1 MATATATES
10 HPGATADP
18 AHLDAENA
26 LATSLGRMD
35 QAGLTLNGGGWLALA
50 LVNAGLAEQKNRS
63 RFTWFFVSL
72 FIGPLATFLIVVW
85 QRAPVDAIEP
95 LHPFSNRRDRWL
107 VLGGFGVVVALV
119 LGFFALIDGN
129 WYTGGGSIAVFA
141 LALWALMLYG
151 RAAAVARRE

>member
-1 MATATATES
+1 MPS
-10 HPGATADP
+10 IP
-18 AHLDAENA
+18 

-35 QAGLTLNGGGWLALA
+35 QAGLALNGGGWLA

-63 RFTWFFVSL
+63 RFTWFIVSL

-85 QRAPVDAIEP
+85 QRAPVDAIEL

-119 LGFFALIDGN
+119 LGAFALIGLN
-129 WYTGGGSIAVFA
+129 WYAGGGTIAVFA

-151 RAAAVARRE
+151 RAAAVARSE

>member
-1 MATATATES
+1 M
-10 HPGATADP
+10 
-18 AHLDAENA
+18 
-26 LATSLGRMD
+26 
-35 QAGLTLNGGGWLALA
+35 
-50 LVNAGLAEQKNRS
+50 
-63 RFTWFFVSL
+63 
-72 FIGPLATFLIVVW
+72 W